1 MRQNLSRPRSRSWPL
16 TRSPELLDPQSDHLP
31 ADLADQE
38 KARQAA
44 EEAVSQAAGRLGTV
58 SASVTV
64 QAVSGLPAQVLIDAS
79 KDADLVVVGRRG
91 GGGFAG
97 LMMGS
102 VSSQVS
108 HHAACPVVVVP
119 GSERAEQRVIWGGG
133 PARRFYS
140 GESGHAGLPGWLVFP
155 ALQLPRRR
163 AGVAAGRFG
172 ARPGRGQASTQM
184 PFRRIM
190 PRPMRLRRFK
200 AAVRRLSQA
209 LFLAAP
215 R

>member
-1 MRQNLSRPRSRSWPL
+1 MPGIVVGVDGSEHSQPVLEWAMNEAALKQAPL
-16 TRSPELLDPQSDHLP
+16 TVLAVNQVAGSYWTRSPIIFP

-44 EEAVSQAAGRLGTV
+44 EEAVSQAAGRLGVTA
-58 SASVTV
+58 SSVTV

-79 KDADLVVVGRRG
+79 GDADLVVVGRRG

-119 GSERAEQRVIWGGG
+119 G
-133 PARRFYS
+133 
-140 GESGHAGLPGWLVFP
+140 
-155 ALQLPRRR
+155 
-163 AGVAAGRFG
+163 
-172 ARPGRGQASTQM
+172 
-184 PFRRIM
+184 
-190 PRPMRLRRFK
+190 
-200 AAVRRLSQA
+200 
-209 LFLAAP
+209 
-215 R
+215 